1 MHSLRTLSR
10 SLSVIRALNA
20 SVGANIQVIAR
31 ETGVSRGSVHRILET
46 LAHEGYVRHVKGRY
60 HAERKLCLLTA
71 GMIEGAWIDRA
82 QPAIEE
88 LCRDVRWP
96 ITVMRPNGLAMET
109 CAGTDKLSPFR
120 HRTVRLGVR
129 LPLFGSAAGQ
139 VYVAAQPEPM
149 RAEIVEIL
157 NRAAEF
163 PEDQEISRNQR
174 QALEMLAGVRQKG
187 VATAGVG
194 RITVIAVPI
203 VQDDGLVLGAMSL
216 RHFTASVST
225 AEVIRTNIAKMRN
238 TARWIAN
245 P

>member
-10 SLSVIRALNA
+10 GLSVIRALNA
-20 SVGANIQVIAR
+20 TNGANLQVIAR
-31 ETGVSRGSVHRILET
+31 ETGISRGSVHRILET
-46 LAHEGYVRHVKGRY
+46 LAAENYVRHVKGRY
-60 HAERKLCLLTA
+60 YVERKLCLLTA
-71 GMIEGAWIDRA
+71 GMAEGAWIDRA

-96 ITVMRPNGLAMET
+96 ITAMRPNALAMET

-120 HRTVRLGVR
+120 HRTIRLGVR
-129 LPLFGSAAGQ
+129 LPMLGSAAGR
-139 VYVAAQPEPM
+139 VYVAAQPDAM
-149 RAEIVEIL
+149 RAQLVEAL
-157 NRAAEF
+157 SRVAEF
-163 PEDQEISRNQR
+163 PEDLELSRNPR
-174 QALEMLAGVRQKG
+174 QALDMLAGVRQKG

-203 VQDDGLVLGAMSL
+203 IQDDGLVLGAMSL

-225 AEVIRTNIAKMRN
+225 AEVIRANIAKMQS
-238 TARWIAN
+238 TARRIAN

>member
-1 MHSLRTLSR
+1 MNSLRTLTR
-10 SLSVIRALNA
+10 GLSVIRALNA
-20 SVGANIQVIAR
+20 TNGANIQVIAR

-46 LAHEGYVRHVKGRY
+46 LAAEGYVRHVKGRY
-60 HAERKLCLLTA
+60 YVERKLCLMTA
-71 GMIEGAWIDRA
+71 AIIESAWIDRA

-129 LPLFGSAAGQ
+129 LPMMGSAAGR
-139 VYVAAQPEPM
+139 VFVAAQPDAM
-149 RAEIVEIL
+149 RAQLVESL
-157 NRAAEF
+157 SRAAEF
-163 PEDQEISRNQR
+163 PEDQEFCRNQR
-174 QALEMLAGVRQKG
+174 QALEILAGVRQKG

-216 RHFTASVST
+216 RHFTASIST
-225 AEVIRTNIAKMRN
+225 AEVIRTNIAKMQS
-238 TARWIAN
+238 TAKGIAN